1 MRRVG
6 VSVDRVMRMRHSS
19 KIGKSVAK
27 MFAAALLASVAT
39 GCSSDASRFSGL
51 FSSGPDQMTTASIP
65 NRQGAGAYG
74 QVPVPQGDMNGGY
87 ASAPQGGY
95 ANQNM
100 ASNSGMGGQAYPQSG
115 GYGGGVQPSMARSAS
130 ASPVQRSELSAPG
143 APASREPSTRSEAM
157 AQPFPSAAPKA
168 AQTLAPP
175 TQQAA
180 VRPDNITTST
190 IKADNNGW
198 HTDGASSVTLRAGEN
213 IKTLSNRYG
222 VPEKELLR
230 VNGLKSASAVQP
242 GQSILIPKFGQSR
255 NPAKAAADNI
265 ALNGNGDQPT
275 PLRTPDQNVA
285 VLPSQGAARD
295 KVSAENGKLTPPGGK
310 PLPPSG
316 GYKVQPGDSLAKI
329 ARENGVSVAALK
341 AANGIS
347 NENIRVGQTLTM
359 PGAATD
365 SIKTASVPAKE
376 AAPAKPVE
384 TASAKPEPY
393 KAPAAAAAPSAPAA
407 SASVADIEKK
417 TDVASIAPESTGIGK
432 YRWPVRGAV
441 INSFGDN
448 VDGSRNDGINISVPE
463 GTPIKAAENGVV
475 IYAGN
480 GLKQLGNTVLVR
492 HDDGKV
498 TVYGNAANLDVQRGQ
513 KVQRGQT
520 IATSGMTGSAKRP
533 QVHFEVR
540 KDATPVNPS
549 GFLE

>member
-39 GCSSDASRFSGL
+39 GCSSDATRFGGL

-65 NRQGAGAYG
+65 ARQGGGAYA
-74 QVPVPQGDMNGGY
+74 QAPVPQGDMNGGY
-87 ASAPQGGY
+87 ASAAPQGGY

-100 ASNSGMGGQAYPQSG
+100 AGNSYPQSG
-115 GYGGGVQPSMARSAS
+115 GYGGVQPSTARSAS
-130 ASPVQRSELSAPG
+130 ASPVQRSELSAPT
-143 APASREPSTRSEAM
+143 AVASRDPSTRNEAM
-157 AQPFPSAAPKA
+157 AQPFPSA
-168 AQTLAPP
+168 QR
-175 TQQAA
+175 QAA
-180 VRPDNITTST
+180 PSLAAPARQAVAPVTDNLTTATVRSD
-190 IKADNNGW
+190 KNGW
-198 HTDGASSVTLRAGEN
+198 HTDGASSVTLRPGES
-213 IKTLSNRYG
+213 IATISNRYG

-230 VNGLKSASAVQP
+230 VNGLKTASSAQA
-242 GQSILIPKFGQSR
+242 GQSILIPKFGQVR
-255 NPAKAAADNI
+255 NAAKDAAGNI
-265 ALNGNGDQPT
+265 ALNRNGDQPT
-275 PLRTPDQNVA
+275 PLRSPEGNVA
-285 VLPSQGAARD
+285 VLPSQAAARD
-295 KVSAENGKLTPPGGK
+295 KVSSEAGKLTPPGGK
-310 PLPPSG
+310 PLPPTG

-341 AANGIS
+341 AANGLS
-347 NENIRVGQTLTM
+347 NENIRIGQTLSM
-359 PGAATD
+359 PGAGTD
-365 SIKTASVPAKE
+365 NVKTASVPARE
-376 AAPAKPVE
+376 AAAVRQVE
-384 TASAKPEPY
+384 TASVKPEPY
-393 KAPAAAAAPSAPAA
+393 KAPAAAATVPATPA
-407 SASVADIEKK
+407 TASVSDIEKK
-417 TDVASIAPESTGIGK
+417 ADMASVAPESTGIGK

-441 INSFGDN
+441 INNFGDN
-448 VDGSRNDGINISVPE
+448 VEGSRNDGINISVPE

>member
-39 GCSSDASRFSGL
+39 GCSSDATRFSGL

-65 NRQGAGAYG
+65 ARQGGGAYG
-74 QVPVPQGDMNGGY
+74 QAPVPQGDMNGGY
-87 ASAPQGGY
+87 ASAAPQGGY

-100 ASNSGMGGQAYPQSG
+100 AGNSYPQSG
-115 GYGGGVQPSMARSAS
+115 GYGGNVQPSTARSAS
-130 ASPVQRSELSAPG
+130 ASPVQRSELSAPT
-143 APASREPSTRSEAM
+143 AVASRDPATRNEAM
-157 AQPFPSAAPKA
+157 AQPFPSAQRQAAPSPA
-168 AQTLAPP
+168 APA
-175 TQQAA
+175 QQAA
-180 VRPDNITTST
+180 APV
-190 IKADNNGW
+190 ADNLTTATVRSDKNGW
-198 HTDGASSVTLRAGEN
+198 HTDGASSVTLRPGES
-213 IKTLSNRYG
+213 ITTLSNRYG

-230 VNGLKSASAVQP
+230 VNGLKTASSAQA
-242 GQSILIPKFGQSR
+242 GQSILIPKFGQVR
-255 NPAKAAADNI
+255 NAAKDAAGNI
-265 ALNGNGDQPT
+265 ALNRNGDQPT
-275 PLRTPDQNVA
+275 PLRSPEGNVA
-285 VLPSQGAARD
+285 VLPSQAAARD
-295 KVSAENGKLTPPGGK
+295 KVSSEAGKLTPPGGK

-347 NENIRVGQTLTM
+347 NESIRVGQTLAM
-359 PGAATD
+359 PGAGTD
-365 SIKTASVPAKE
+365 GIKTASVPAKE
-376 AAPAKPVE
+376 AAKAVE

-393 KAPAAAAAPSAPAA
+393 KAPAAAAATAPSAPAA
-407 SASVADIEKK
+407 TASVSDIEKK
-417 TDVASIAPESTGIGK
+417 SDMASVAPESTGIGK

-441 INSFGDN
+441 INNFGDN
-448 VDGSRNDGINISVPE
+448 VEGSRNDGINISVPE

-549 GFLE
+549 SFLE

>member
-39 GCSSDASRFSGL
+39 GCSSDATRFSGL
-51 FSSGPDQMTTASIP
+51 FSSGPDRMTTASIP
-65 NRQGAGAYG
+65 ARQGGGAYG
-74 QVPVPQGDMNGGY
+74 QAPVPQGDMNGGY
-87 ASAPQGGY
+87 ASAAPQGGY

-100 ASNSGMGGQAYPQSG
+100 AANSYPSSG
-115 GYGGGVQPSMARSAS
+115 GYGGGVQPSTARSAS
-130 ASPVQRSELSAPG
+130 ASSVQRSELSAPP
-143 APASREPSTRSEAM
+143 AVASRDPSTRNEAM
-157 AQPFPSAAPKA
+157 AQPFPSAQRPAAPSLA
-168 AQTLAPP
+168 APA
-175 TQQAA
+175 QQAA
-180 VRPDNITTST
+180 APV
-190 IKADNNGW
+190 ADNLTTATVRSDKNGW
-198 HTDGASSVTLRAGEN
+198 HTDGASSVTLRPGES
-213 IKTLSNRYG
+213 IATISNRYG

-230 VNGLKSASAVQP
+230 VNGLKTAASAQA
-242 GQSILIPKFGQSR
+242 GQSILIPKFGQVR
-255 NPAKAAADNI
+255 NAAKAAAGDI
-265 ALNGNGDQPT
+265 ALNRNGDEPN
-275 PLRTPDQNVA
+275 PLRGPDQKVA
-285 VLPSQGAARD
+285 VLPSQSVARD

-310 PLPPSG
+310 PMPPAG

-347 NENIRVGQTLTM
+347 TESIRVGQTLAM
-359 PGAATD
+359 PGASTD
-365 SIKTASVPAKE
+365 AIKTASVPAKE
-376 AAPAKPVE
+376 AAKAVE

-393 KAPAAAAAPSAPAA
+393 KAPAAAATVPSAPAA
-407 SASVADIEKK
+407 TASVGDIEKK
-417 TDVASIAPESTGIGK
+417 SDMASLAPESTGIGK

-441 INSFGDN
+441 INNFGDN
-448 VDGSRNDGINISVPE
+448 VEGSRNDGINISVPE

>member
-39 GCSSDASRFSGL
+39 GCSSDATRFGGL

-65 NRQGAGAYG
+65 ARQGGGAYA
-74 QVPVPQGDMNGGY
+74 QAPVPQGDMNGGY
-87 ASAPQGGY
+87 ASAAPQGGY

-100 ASNSGMGGQAYPQSG
+100 AGNSYPQSG
-115 GYGGGVQPSMARSAS
+115 GYGGVQPSTARSAS
-130 ASPVQRSELSAPG
+130 ASPVQRSELSAPT
-143 APASREPSTRSEAM
+143 AVASRDPSTRNEAM
-157 AQPFPSAAPKA
+157 AQPFPSA
-168 AQTLAPP
+168 QR
-175 TQQAA
+175 QAA
-180 VRPDNITTST
+180 PSLVAPARQAVAPV
-190 IKADNNGW
+190 ADNLTTATVRSDKNGW
-198 HTDGASSVTLRAGEN
+198 HTDGASSVTLRPGESLAT
-213 IKTLSNRYG
+213 ISNRYG

-230 VNGLKSASAVQP
+230 VNGLKTASSAQA
-242 GQSILIPKFGQSR
+242 GQSILIPKFGQVR
-255 NPAKAAADNI
+255 NAAKDAAGNI
-265 ALNGNGDQPT
+265 ALNRNGDQPT
-275 PLRTPDQNVA
+275 PLRSPEGNVA
-285 VLPSQGAARD
+285 VLPSQAAARD
-295 KVSAENGKLTPPGGK
+295 KVSSEAGKLTPPGGK
-310 PLPPSG
+310 PLPPTG

-341 AANGIS
+341 AANGLS
-347 NENIRVGQTLTM
+347 NENIRIGQTLSM
-359 PGAATD
+359 PGAGTD
-365 SIKTASVPAKE
+365 NVKTASVPARE
-376 AAPAKPVE
+376 AAAVRQVE
-384 TASAKPEPY
+384 TASVKPEPY
-393 KAPAAAAAPSAPAA
+393 KAPAAAATVPATPA
-407 SASVADIEKK
+407 TASVSDIEKK
-417 TDVASIAPESTGIGK
+417 ADMASVAPESTGIGK

-441 INSFGDN
+441 INNFGDN
-448 VDGSRNDGINISVPE
+448 VEGSRNDGINISVPE

>member
-1 MRRVG
+1 
-6 VSVDRVMRMRHSS
+6 
-19 KIGKSVAK
+19 

-39 GCSSDASRFSGL
+39 GCSSDATRFGGL

-65 NRQGAGAYG
+65 ARQGGGAYA
-74 QVPVPQGDMNGGY
+74 QAPVPQGDMNGGY
-87 ASAPQGGY
+87 ASAAPQGGY

-100 ASNSGMGGQAYPQSG
+100 AGNSYPQSG
-115 GYGGGVQPSMARSAS
+115 GYGGVQPSTARSAS
-130 ASPVQRSELSAPG
+130 ASPVQRSELSAPT
-143 APASREPSTRSEAM
+143 AVASRDPSTRNEAM
-157 AQPFPSAAPKA
+157 AQPFPSA
-168 AQTLAPP
+168 QR
-175 TQQAA
+175 QAA
-180 VRPDNITTST
+180 PSLVAPARQAVAPV
-190 IKADNNGW
+190 ADNLTTATVRSDKNGW
-198 HTDGASSVTLRAGEN
+198 HTDGASSVTLRPGESLAT
-213 IKTLSNRYG
+213 ISNRYG

-230 VNGLKSASAVQP
+230 VNGLKTASSAQA
-242 GQSILIPKFGQSR
+242 GQSILIPKFGQVR
-255 NPAKAAADNI
+255 NAAKDAAGNI
-265 ALNGNGDQPT
+265 ALNRNGDQPT
-275 PLRTPDQNVA
+275 PLRSPEGNVA
-285 VLPSQGAARD
+285 VLPSQAAARD
-295 KVSAENGKLTPPGGK
+295 KVSSEAGKLTPPGGK
-310 PLPPSG
+310 PLPPTG

-341 AANGIS
+341 AANGLS
-347 NENIRVGQTLTM
+347 NENIRIGQTLSM
-359 PGAATD
+359 PGAGTD
-365 SIKTASVPAKE
+365 NVKTASVPARE
-376 AAPAKPVE
+376 AAAVRQVE
-384 TASAKPEPY
+384 TASVKPEPY
-393 KAPAAAAAPSAPAA
+393 KAPAAAATVPATPA
-407 SASVADIEKK
+407 TASVSDIEKK
-417 TDVASIAPESTGIGK
+417 ADMASVAPESTGIGK

-441 INSFGDN
+441 INNFGDN
-448 VDGSRNDGINISVPE
+448 VEGSRNDGINISVPE

>member
-39 GCSSDASRFSGL
+39 GCSSDATRFSGL

-65 NRQGAGAYG
+65 ARQGGGAYG
-74 QVPVPQGDMNGGY
+74 QAPVPQGDMNGGY
-87 ASAPQGGY
+87 ASAAPQGGY

-100 ASNSGMGGQAYPQSG
+100 AGNSYPQSG
-115 GYGGGVQPSMARSAS
+115 GYGGVQPSTARSAS
-130 ASPVQRSELSAPG
+130 ASPVQRSELSAPT
-143 APASREPSTRSEAM
+143 AVASRDPSTRNEAM
-157 AQPFPSAAPKA
+157 AQPFPSAQPKA
-168 AQTLAPP
+168 APSLAAPAR
-175 TQQAA
+175 QAA
-180 VRPDNITTST
+180 APV
-190 IKADNNGW
+190 ADNLTTATVRSDKNGW
-198 HTDGASSVTLRAGEN
+198 HTDGASSVTLRPGES
-213 IKTLSNRYG
+213 IATLSNRYG

-230 VNGLKSASAVQP
+230 VNGLKTASAAQA
-242 GQSILIPKFGQSR
+242 GQSILIPKFGQVR
-255 NPAKAAADNI
+255 NAAKDAAGDI
-265 ALNGNGDQPT
+265 ALNRNGDQPT
-275 PLRTPDQNVA
+275 PPRSPEGNVA
-285 VLPSQGAARD
+285 VLPSQAAARD
-295 KVSAENGKLTPPGGK
+295 KVSSETGKLTPPGGK
-310 PLPPSG
+310 PLPPTG

-341 AANGIS
+341 AANGLS
-347 NENIRVGQTLTM
+347 NESIRVGQTLNM
-359 PGAATD
+359 PGASTD
-365 SIKTASVPAKE
+365 AIKTASVPAKE
-376 AAPAKPVE
+376 AAKPVE

-393 KAPAAAAAPSAPAA
+393 KAPAAAAAPAAPATPA
-407 SASVADIEKK
+407 TASVSDIEKK
-417 TDVASIAPESTGIGK
+417 ADMASVAPESTGIGK

-441 INSFGDN
+441 INNFGDN
-448 VDGSRNDGINISVPE
+448 VEGSRNDGINISVPE

-549 GFLE
+549 SFLE

>member
-39 GCSSDASRFSGL
+39 GCSSDATRFSGL
-51 FSSGPDQMTTASIP
+51 FSSGPDRMTTASIP
-65 NRQGAGAYG
+65 ARQGGGAYG
-74 QVPVPQGDMNGGY
+74 QAPVPQGVMNGGY
-87 ASAPQGGY
+87 ASAAPQGGY

-100 ASNSGMGGQAYPQSG
+100 AANSYPSSG
-115 GYGGGVQPSMARSAS
+115 GYGGGVQPSTARSAS
-130 ASPVQRSELSAPG
+130 ASPVQRSELSAPP
-143 APASREPSTRSEAM
+143 AVASRDPSTRNEAM
-157 AQPFPSAAPKA
+157 AQPFPSAQRPAAPSLA
-168 AQTLAPP
+168 APA
-175 TQQAA
+175 QQAA
-180 VRPDNITTST
+180 APV
-190 IKADNNGW
+190 ADNLTTATVRSDKNGW
-198 HTDGASSVTLRAGEN
+198 HTDGASSVTLRPGES
-213 IKTLSNRYG
+213 IATISNRYG

-230 VNGLKSASAVQP
+230 VNGLKTAASAQA
-242 GQSILIPKFGQSR
+242 GQSILIPKFGQVR
-255 NPAKAAADNI
+255 NAAKAAAGDI
-265 ALNGNGDQPT
+265 ALNRNGDEPN
-275 PLRTPDQNVA
+275 PLRGPDQKVA
-285 VLPSQGAARD
+285 VLPSQSVARD

-310 PLPPSG
+310 PVPPAG

-347 NENIRVGQTLTM
+347 TESIRVGQTLAM
-359 PGAATD
+359 PGASTD
-365 SIKTASVPAKE
+365 AIKTASVPAKE
-376 AAPAKPVE
+376 AAKAVE

-393 KAPAAAAAPSAPAA
+393 KAPAAAATVPSAPAA
-407 SASVADIEKK
+407 TASVGDIEKK
-417 TDVASIAPESTGIGK
+417 SDMASLAPESTGIGK

-441 INSFGDN
+441 INNFGDN
-448 VDGSRNDGINISVPE
+448 VEGSRNDGINISVPE

>member
-1 MRRVG
+1 
-6 VSVDRVMRMRHSS
+6 
-19 KIGKSVAK
+19 

-39 GCSSDASRFSGL
+39 GCSSDATRFSGL

-65 NRQGAGAYG
+65 ARQGGGAYG
-74 QVPVPQGDMNGGY
+74 QAPVPQGDMNGGY
-87 ASAPQGGY
+87 ASAAPQGGY

-100 ASNSGMGGQAYPQSG
+100 AGNSYPQSG
-115 GYGGGVQPSMARSAS
+115 GYGGGVQPSTARSAS
-130 ASPVQRSELSAPG
+130 ASPVQRSELSAPT
-143 APASREPSTRSEAM
+143 AVASRDPSTRNEAM
-157 AQPFPSAAPKA
+157 AQPFPSA
-168 AQTLAPP
+168 QR
-175 TQQAA
+175 QAA
-180 VRPDNITTST
+180 PSPAAPARQAAAPV
-190 IKADNNGW
+190 ADNLTTATVRSDKNGW
-198 HTDGASSVTLRAGEN
+198 HTDGASSVTLRPGES
-213 IKTLSNRYG
+213 ITTLSNRYG

-230 VNGLKSASAVQP
+230 VNGLKTASSAQA
-242 GQSILIPKFGQSR
+242 GQAIIIPKFGQAR
-255 NPAKAAADNI
+255 NAARDAAGDI
-265 ALNGNGDQPT
+265 ALNRNGDQPT
-275 PLRTPDQNVA
+275 PLRSPEGNVA
-285 VLPSQGAARD
+285 VLPSQAAARD
-295 KVSAENGKLTPPGGK
+295 KVSSETGKLTPPGGK

-341 AANGIS
+341 AANGLS
-347 NENIRVGQTLTM
+347 NESIRVGQTLAM

-365 SIKTASVPAKE
+365 GIKTASVPARE
-376 AAPAKPVE
+376 AAAVRQVE

-393 KAPAAAAAPSAPAA
+393 KAPAAAAPTAPATPA
-407 SASVADIEKK
+407 TASVSDIEKK
-417 TDVASIAPESTGIGK
+417 ADMASVAPESTGIGK

-441 INSFGDN
+441 INNFGDN

>member
-39 GCSSDASRFSGL
+39 GCSSDATRFGGL

-65 NRQGAGAYG
+65 ARQGGGAYA
-74 QVPVPQGDMNGGY
+74 QAPVPQGDMNGGY
-87 ASAPQGGY
+87 ASAAPQGGY

-100 ASNSGMGGQAYPQSG
+100 AGNSYPQSG
-115 GYGGGVQPSMARSAS
+115 GYGGVQPSTARSAS
-130 ASPVQRSELSAPG
+130 ASPVQRSELSAPT
-143 APASREPSTRSEAM
+143 AVASRDPSTRNEAM
-157 AQPFPSAAPKA
+157 AQPFPSA
-168 AQTLAPP
+168 QR
-175 TQQAA
+175 QAA
-180 VRPDNITTST
+180 PSLAAPARQAVAPVTDNLTTATVRSD
-190 IKADNNGW
+190 KNGW
-198 HTDGASSVTLRAGEN
+198 HTDGASSVTLRPGES
-213 IKTLSNRYG
+213 IATISNRYG

-230 VNGLKSASAVQP
+230 VNGLKSASSAQA
-242 GQSILIPKFGQSR
+242 GQSILIPKFGQVR
-255 NPAKAAADNI
+255 NAAKDAAGNI
-265 ALNGNGDQPT
+265 ALNRNGDQPT
-275 PLRTPDQNVA
+275 PLRSPEGNVA
-285 VLPSQGAARD
+285 VLPSQAAARD
-295 KVSAENGKLTPPGGK
+295 KVSSEAGKLTPPGGK
-310 PLPPSG
+310 PLPPTG

-341 AANGIS
+341 AANGLS
-347 NENIRVGQTLTM
+347 NENIRIGQTLSM
-359 PGAATD
+359 PGAGTD
-365 SIKTASVPAKE
+365 NVKTASVPARE
-376 AAPAKPVE
+376 AAAVRQVE
-384 TASAKPEPY
+384 TASVKPEPY
-393 KAPAAAAAPSAPAA
+393 KAPAAAATVPATPA
-407 SASVADIEKK
+407 TASVSDIEKK
-417 TDVASIAPESTGIGK
+417 ADMASVAPESTGIGK

-441 INSFGDN
+441 INNFGDN
-448 VDGSRNDGINISVPE
+448 VEGSRNDGINISVPE

>member
-39 GCSSDASRFSGL
+39 GCSSDATRFSGL

-65 NRQGAGAYG
+65 TRQGGGAYG
-74 QVPVPQGDMNGGY
+74 QAPVPQGDMNGGY
-87 ASAPQGGY
+87 ASAAPQGGY

-100 ASNSGMGGQAYPQSG
+100 AANSYPPSG
-115 GYGGGVQPSMARSAS
+115 GYGGNVQPSTARSAS
-130 ASPVQRSELSAPG
+130 ASPVQRSELSAPT
-143 APASREPSTRSEAM
+143 AVASRDPATRNEAM
-157 AQPFPSAAPKA
+157 AQPFPSAQRQAAPSPA
-168 AQTLAPP
+168 APA
-175 TQQAA
+175 QQAA
-180 VRPDNITTST
+180 APV
-190 IKADNNGW
+190 ADNLTTATVRSDKNGW
-198 HTDGASSVTLRAGEN
+198 HTDGASSVTLRPGES
-213 IKTLSNRYG
+213 ITTLSNRYG

-230 VNGLKSASAVQP
+230 VNGLKTASSAQA
-242 GQSILIPKFGQSR
+242 GQSILIPKFGQVR
-255 NPAKAAADNI
+255 NAAKDAAGNI
-265 ALNGNGDQPT
+265 ALNRNGDQPT
-275 PLRTPDQNVA
+275 PLRSPEGNVA
-285 VLPSQGAARD
+285 VLPSQAAARD
-295 KVSAENGKLTPPGGK
+295 KVSSDAGKLTPPGGK

-347 NENIRVGQTLTM
+347 NESIRVGQTLAM
-359 PGAATD
+359 PGAGTD
-365 SIKTASVPAKE
+365 GIKTASVPAKE
-376 AAPAKPVE
+376 AAKAVE

-393 KAPAAAAAPSAPAA
+393 KAPAAVAATAPSAPAA
-407 SASVADIEKK
+407 TASVSDIEKK
-417 TDVASIAPESTGIGK
+417 SDMASVAPESTGIGK

-441 INSFGDN
+441 INNFGDN
-448 VDGSRNDGINISVPE
+448 VEGSRNDGINISVPE

-549 GFLE
+549 SFLE

>member
-39 GCSSDASRFSGL
+39 GCSSDATRFGGL

-65 NRQGAGAYG
+65 ARQGGGAYA
-74 QVPVPQGDMNGGY
+74 QAPVPQGDMNGGY
-87 ASAPQGGY
+87 ASAAPQGGY

-100 ASNSGMGGQAYPQSG
+100 AGNSYPQSG
-115 GYGGGVQPSMARSAS
+115 GYGGVQPSTARSAS
-130 ASPVQRSELSAPG
+130 ASPVQRSELSAPT
-143 APASREPSTRSEAM
+143 AVASRDPSTRNEAM
-157 AQPFPSAAPKA
+157 AQPFPSA
-168 AQTLAPP
+168 QR
-175 TQQAA
+175 QAA
-180 VRPDNITTST
+180 PSLAAPARQAVAPVTDNLTTATVRSD
-190 IKADNNGW
+190 KNGW
-198 HTDGASSVTLRAGEN
+198 HTDGASSVTLRPGES
-213 IKTLSNRYG
+213 IATISNRYG

-230 VNGLKSASAVQP
+230 VNGLKTASSAQA
-242 GQSILIPKFGQSR
+242 GQSILIPKFGQVR
-255 NPAKAAADNI
+255 NAAKDAAGNI
-265 ALNGNGDQPT
+265 ALNRNGDQPT
-275 PLRTPDQNVA
+275 PLRSPEGNVA
-285 VLPSQGAARD
+285 VLPSQAAARD
-295 KVSAENGKLTPPGGK
+295 KVSSEAGKLTPPGGK
-310 PLPPSG
+310 PLPPTG

-341 AANGIS
+341 AANGLS
-347 NENIRVGQTLTM
+347 NENIRIGQTLSM
-359 PGAATD
+359 PGAGTD
-365 SIKTASVPAKE
+365 NVKTASVPARE
-376 AAPAKPVE
+376 AAAVRQVE
-384 TASAKPEPY
+384 TASVKPEPY
-393 KAPAAAAAPSAPAA
+393 KAPAAATVPATPA
-407 SASVADIEKK
+407 TASVSDIEKK
-417 TDVASIAPESTGIGK
+417 ADMASVAPESTGIGK

-441 INSFGDN
+441 INNFGDN
-448 VDGSRNDGINISVPE
+448 VEGSRNDGINISVPE

>member
-1 MRRVG
+1 
-6 VSVDRVMRMRHSS
+6 MRHSS

-39 GCSSDASRFSGL
+39 GCSSDATRFSGL
-51 FSSGPDQMTTASIP
+51 FSSGPDKMTTASIP
-65 NRQGAGAYG
+65 ARQGGGAYG
-74 QVPVPQGDMNGGY
+74 QAPIPQGDMNGGY
-87 ASAPQGGY
+87 ASAAPQGGY

-100 ASNSGMGGQAYPQSG
+100 AGNSYPKSG
-115 GYGGGVQPSMARSAS
+115 SYGGSVQPSTARSVS
-130 ASPVQRSELSAPG
+130 SSPVQRADLSAPAAVAG
-143 APASREPSTRSEAM
+143 RDPSSRNEAL
-157 AQPFPSAAPKA
+157 AQPFPSAQPKA
-168 AQTLAPP
+168 APSLSAPAA
-175 TQQAA
+175 QAA
-180 VRPDNITTST
+180 AP
-190 IKADNNGW
+190 ADNLTTATVRTDSNGW
-198 HTDGASSVTLRAGEN
+198 HTDGAASVTLRAGES
-213 IKTLSNRYG
+213 ITTLSNRYG

-230 VNGLKSASAVQP
+230 VNGLKTATSAQP
-242 GQSILIPKFGQSR
+242 GQPILIPKFGQVR
-255 NPAKAAADNI
+255 NAVRDAASDI
-265 ALNGNGDQPT
+265 TLNRNGDLPT
-275 PLRTPDQNVA
+275 PLRTPEQNVA
-285 VLPSQGAARD
+285 VLPSQAAARD
-295 KVSAENGKLTPPGGK
+295 KVAAEAGKLTPPGGK
-310 PLPPSG
+310 PLPPTG

-329 ARENGVSVAALK
+329 ARANGVSVAALK

-347 NENIRVGQTLTM
+347 TESIRVGQTLNM
-359 PGAATD
+359 PGASTD
-365 SIKTASVPAKE
+365 AINTASVPARE
-376 AAPAKPVE
+376 GPAAKPVE

-393 KAPAAAAAPSAPAA
+393 KAPAAATAPATPA
-407 SASVADIEKK
+407 TASVGDIEKK
-417 TDVASIAPESTGIGK
+417 ADMASVAPESTGIGK

-441 INSFGDN
+441 INNFGDN
-448 VDGSRNDGINISVPE
+448 VEGSRNDGINISVPE